1 MFLLGL
7 LRALASSA
15 QTPMMPSFA
24 SADDRP
30 PRSLLGLAVP
40 APCSP
45 LVRRDKGKRPRDGLV
60 EGGCERVGSV
70 VEFDDSSL
78 PPVNSLDALRT
89 EYEPGIPDEEVM
101 TEIGEVAVVALSM
114 AVSCLTCGSLAQAY
128 SQGFNYPYHHHLPS
142 QQSNSVHSALF
153 QIHS

>member
-15 QTPMMPSFA
+15 HTPMMPSFA
-24 SADDRP
+24 SADDCP

-45 LVRRDKGKRPRDGLV
+45 LVRRDEGRRPRDGLV

-70 VEFDDSSL
+70 VELEYSSL
-78 PPVNSLDALRT
+78 PPVNSLEVFRT
-89 EYEPGIPDEEVM
+89 GNELGVPDDEVI

-114 AVSCLTCGSLAQAY
+114 TVSCLTCGLLAQAY
-128 SQGFNYPYHHHLPS
+128 SQDINCPYHHHFPS
-142 QQSNSVHSALF
+142 QQLNLVHLALF